1 VGKSCKIVGG
11 IIKLSTPKFTSVG
24 CHMHVTGTVL
34 FQYEQKLIIISMKT
48 HQSLP
53 PFKLNVPFR
62 SGRFGSG
69 PGPTLRSRS
78 NSGWPWPFLL
88 GSGPPIF
95 DPDTRTF
102 GVGPGRPP
110 GQGPP
115 TLTVDSLFSERDLT
129 NKCKWSVHAA
139 LYNGLKF
146 LSVFS
151 PLITSSLCCMLLS
164 RVNK

>member
-115 TLTVDSLFSERDLT
+115 TLTMDSLDEVLG
-129 NKCKWSVHAA
+129 KWMTKESTYVEWTAMALHRWYASVC
-139 LYNGLKF
+139 
-146 LSVFS
+146 
-151 PLITSSLCCMLLS
+151 I
-164 RVNK
+164 